1 MYSMNIHTTT
11 KNFIDNSIILL
22 FLSLV
27 GLKCHNL
34 SNSELKNHPERCI
47 TSAFKDQIGSE
58 QNFIRISSELM

>member
-1 MYSMNIHTTT
+1 MYLD
-11 KNFIDNSIILL
+11 KNFVDNETTLL
-22 FLSLV
+22 FLPLH

>member
-1 MYSMNIHTTT
+1 MNIHTTM
-11 KNFIDNSIILL
+11 FVDNSTILL
-22 FLSLV
+22 FLSLH

-34 SNSELKNHPERCI
+34 SNFELKNHPERCI